1 MAKPDWITLSK
12 DSGSN
17 DDTVN
22 ITVPQNDGGYRECM
36 LYVTGSVEGT
46 PNEQLTK
53 SIRVTQEPS
62 NTRIVKVKVA
72 LVSYGYTN
80 ANTCEL
86 VYNIWLESDY
96 TIKGGAFQATVSFK
110 NPVSGVP
117 TGKVLNINQGNT
129 KSKVFSVSYQTPSLY
144 DKSVRL
150 TKDNVKSHVAFA
162 AVHNGTSNDI
172 DTKAITV
179 EFVNTGILV
188 INNKTIG
195 EKTFIVRDEYNK
207 DTELTFDKFG
217 YLIVSWPYRGGLNIC
232 SYRCNVTTKVDAY
245 TLYGIKEYELTLA
258 SRTFNT
264 GTSTNSIKKYY
275 DIWNCIQDEG
285 YYPINS
291 FKFTLTSSDIEL
303 TSKISN
309 VTYINGNRGTGII
322 SGEDSVGA
330 TLNSIATP
338 IDAGLLDG
346 TGYSILK
353 FVIEGSSYDNKQI
366 CWYHDSP
373 SSDQISQTII
383 RRLTDTASF
392 NSKEFLET
400 TLGYPIMASS
410 NEVSASIS
418 GIRAKYT
425 STEKNMERFYNFE
438 FITHPNTVL

>member
-17 DDTVN
+17 NDTIN
-22 ITVPQNDGGYRECM
+22 ITVPQNEGGYRECM
-36 LYVTGSVEGT
+36 LYVTGSIDGT
-46 PNEQLTK
+46 PNESLTK
-53 SIRVTQEPS
+53 SIKVTQGVT

-72 LVSYGYTN
+72 LVSYGYTDT
-80 ANTCEL
+80 NTCEL

-96 TIKGGAFQATVSFK
+96 TIEGGAIQATVGFK
-110 NPVSGVP
+110 NPVNSSVN
-117 TGKVLNINQGNT
+117 GKILNINQGNT
-129 KSKVFSVSYQTPSLY
+129 KSNVFSVSYQTPSLY
-144 DKSVRL
+144 DKSLRL
-150 TKDNVKSHVAFA
+150 TEDNVKSYVAFA
-162 AVHNGTSNDI
+162 AVSNGSSNDLDI
-172 DTKAITV
+172 DSISV

-195 EKTFIVRDEYNK
+195 EKTFIVRDEYNE

-232 SYRCNVTTKVDAY
+232 SYSCNVTTKVDSY
-245 TLYGIKEYELTLA
+245 TLYGIKEYEFTLV

-264 GTSTNSIKKYY
+264 GTSGIKKYY

-285 YYPINS
+285 YYPVNS

-322 SGEDSVGA
+322 RGEDSVGA

-383 RRLTDTASF
+383 RRLTDNASF